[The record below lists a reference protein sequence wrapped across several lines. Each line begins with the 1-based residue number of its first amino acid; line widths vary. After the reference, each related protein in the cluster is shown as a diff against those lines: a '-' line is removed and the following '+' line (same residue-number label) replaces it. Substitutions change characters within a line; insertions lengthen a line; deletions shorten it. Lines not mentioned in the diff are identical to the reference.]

1 MKEYREI
8 FQFGTFY
15 RLSSPFENN
24 VTAWMVVS
32 EDKETAIVGW
42 YRVLNGINLPYSR
55 IYLQGLNPDFCYQ
68 QSIDGKSYFGDEL
81 MNIGLVIDDPSAGQV
96 SSDMP
101 TSCDFDSKVYVLKAT
116 NK

>member
-1 MKEYREI
+1 MKF

-42 YRVLNGINLPYSR
+42 YRVLNGINYH
-55 IYLQGLNPDFCYQ
+55 IAEF
-68 QSIDGKSYFGDEL
+68 I
-81 MNIGLVIDDPSAGQV
+81 
-96 SSDMP
+96 
-101 TSCDFDSKVYVLKAT
+101 SKA
-116 NK
+116 